1 MNIVGN
7 CGLCDQHSLH
17 IMGEG
22 ETETQQC
29 INCGYVTS
37 ARYKLNGTKRE
48 EHELFKNLTEEMQNW
63 SVVHND
69 SIWIPTVMTLP
80 LGMLYPINIY
90 NTVSHETEL
99 KWAFAKMV
107 DIPQQEQKN
116 YPDGKVGFYEKRI
129 DTDNAKIYDVFV
141 EGMHELNQKMKEQNK
156 PKQSDVK
163 LPKLKKIDGEK

>member
-116 YPDGKVGFYEKRI
+116 YQVAL
-129 DTDNAKIYDVFV
+129 T
-141 EGMHELNQKMKEQNK
+141 
-156 PKQSDVK
+156 
-163 LPKLKKIDGEK
+163 KKNNIFFLIMNMRKKTQLGSMAVIM